1 MRMFWMGLLLA
12 FGAICAAAQPPSYR
26 YIRTGEPADVAATS
40 RSGFA
45 LMGGGTDLDEAF
57 QFLCERAGGG
67 DFLVLRAT
75 GGAGSD
81 HPVLPAF
88 PEGRYL
94 KFLLF
99 DVG

>member
-1 MRMFWMGLLLA
+1 VTEADLLELVCGIGYTLRLRLA
-12 FGAICAAAQPPSYR
+12 
-26 YIRTGEPADVAATS
+26 
-40 RSGFA
+40 
-45 LMGGGTDLDEAF
+45 
-57 QFLCERAGGG
+57 
-67 DFLVLRAT
+67 